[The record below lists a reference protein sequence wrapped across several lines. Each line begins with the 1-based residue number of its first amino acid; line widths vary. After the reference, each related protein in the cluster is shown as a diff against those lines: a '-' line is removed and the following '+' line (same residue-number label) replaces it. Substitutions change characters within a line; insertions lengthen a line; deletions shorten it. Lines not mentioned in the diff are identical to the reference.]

1 MTMLQLNAEIYRNL
15 ALIADDEDYLKRAAK
30 YLGKLA
36 TQKKTD
42 DACMTEEDFFAKI
55 ERAEQQAKRGEGMEM
70 LPGEDLKSFLIRNGY
85 AI

>member
-1 MTMLQLNAEIYRNL
+1 
-15 ALIADDEDYLKRAAK
+15 
-30 YLGKLA
+30 
-36 TQKKTD
+36 
-42 DACMTEEDFFAKI
+42 MTEEDFFAKI